1 MKKIAHL
8 FLKALRVFI
17 SITGLFA
24 LIMIV
29 LSFTDY
35 PYFAYH
41 WTGNKTISQTNIPE
55 YIVVLGA
62 GGIPSEQGLIRC
74 YYAAELAKRHP
85 DSKLI
90 VALPADSIDFK
101 TSDHSRMIEEL
112 IIRGVDENRI
122 LSETNGSSTFT
133 QARNIAQMIPST
145 APIKIITSPVH
156 LFRSIKTFEKAK
168 FESVSGQAT
177 SEQAFDESL
186 LLLKDEEGKIAKSP
200 DANPGFRYNMWSY
213 LQYEIAVLREW
224 FAIAWY
230 KIKGYI

>member
-1 MKKIAHL
+1 MKKIARL
-8 FLKALRVFI
+8 FLKTFGIFI
-17 SITGLFA
+17 SITGLFT
-24 LIMIV
+24 LIMIAF
-29 LSFTDY
+29 SFTDY
-35 PYFAYH
+35 PYYAYH
-41 WTGNKTISQTNIPE
+41 WTGNETVSQTNIPE
-55 YIVVLGA
+55 YIIVLGA

-90 VALPADSIDFK
+90 VALPADSADFER
-101 TSDHSRMIEEL
+101 SDHHRMIEEL

-122 LSETNGSSTFT
+122 LSETTGSSTFT
-133 QARNIAQMIPST
+133 QARNIAQMIPAT
-145 APIKIITSPVH
+145 APIKIVTSPVH
-156 LFRSIKTFEKAK
+156 LFRSIKTFEKVA
-168 FESVSGQAT
+168 FTSVSGQAT
-177 SEQAFDESL
+177 QEQAFDETL